1 MSVLF
6 CFTLIFQDEWFS
18 MVSDRMYRQAG
29 GQIDQHT
36 FKRVAFNYER
46 KYLERPG
53 KSVCIWDRGSE
64 KGPTAYQAA
73 PDVRRERGRWWGG
86 GGGCNNQ
93 CRDVTI
99 LQIIGRH
106 LVRKICVQVFNT
118 LRVCMI

>member
-6 CFTLIFQDEWFS
+6 CFTLIFQGVWFS

-53 KSVCIWDRGSE
+53 KKRMYMGSWQR
-64 KGPTAYQAA
+64 KGTY
-73 PDVRRERGRWWGG
+73 RISGRPGRTKGAWQRWGG
-86 GGGCNNQ
+86 GGG
-93 CRDVTI
+93 
-99 LQIIGRH
+99 
-106 LVRKICVQVFNT
+106 
-118 LRVCMI
+118 M